1 MSSTPSAYDLR
12 WKQFRLT
19 ELLKGLH
26 EYAEKTYQGD
36 EVEYAGYKPA
46 KDRAILLRK
55 SLSTSKP
62 KSLESSAASSNTF
75 FKDIAG
81 NLGDF
86 LSGIK
91 LIGRFKDGSEVGEKT
106 KAVLGRN
113 IRVEGALKAWEAGFR
128 LLLPDLVG
136 MDEKRWPG
144 HVSYRAALSH
154 YVAVCMRAHSILPDV
169 SFDAITLAAAR
180 RILVPALA
188 HNFKFFAK
196 DHPELYQLFV
206 HGKEKEPHDKKNEP
220 PAGLF
225 MLRQD
230 DADGLPGASRPA
242 FRKWLRLFRACQH
255 FGEKWGEEKLAEL
268 GAEFQEL
275 LRDYERD
282 PRNSRLWRDLSIL
295 AAGDM
300 AVDEILVSWVI
311 KDVGGDETS
320 MSSSPLVN
328 CARSRFGLLRYAY
341 MMTKES
347 AMFQEDFEQGLSVAS
362 KLLEKI
368 EKSKERELD
377 ADAVAH
383 AFGWAYLLSR
393 NNLLGR
399 KIPGVDAGLRHPDKA
414 GIMLYDLLNELRFKA
429 RDEAHR
435 TLALR
440 YLLGFMTNP
449 RFVKPFAKIRDN
461 PKDRKSA
468 YTSLTIEGLITDA
481 AKLPMM
487 PKSIIHLAKAR
498 IALHHAFLDKNK
510 EATNLQS
517 CLGHYAE
524 IIKELDS
531 PSRSGIMDSEV
542 IAWAIPEMY
551 CTIQSFAAHDPE
563 SQLDWGLARDALHVF
578 GEIQFGVFCNPNEDS
593 ERIKR
598 GLGEALGREIA

>member
-1 MSSTPSAYDLR
+1 MPSAPSAYDPR
-12 WKQFRLT
+12 WQEFRLT

-26 EYAEKTYQGD
+26 EYAEKAYQGD
-36 EVEYAGYKPA
+36 EVEYAGCKPA
-46 KDRAILLRK
+46 KDRASLLRK

-62 KSLESSAASSNTF
+62 KSRESSAASSNTF
-75 FKDIAG
+75 FKDVAG

-86 LSGIK
+86 LSGLK
-91 LIGRFKDGSEVGEKT
+91 LIGRFKDGSEVSEKM

-196 DHPELYQLFV
+196 DHQDLYQLFV
-206 HGKEKEPHDKKNEP
+206 HGEKKGPHAKKKEPLTD
-220 PAGLF
+220 LF
-225 MLRQD
+225 MLKQD
-230 DADGLPGASRPA
+230 DAADLPGHSRPA

-255 FGEKWGEEKLAEL
+255 FGGKWGEHKLAEL
-268 GAEFQEL
+268 SAEFQEL
-275 LRDYERD
+275 LRDYERE

-311 KDVGGDETS
+311 KDVGGDEAS

-347 AMFQEDFEQGLSVAS
+347 AIFQADFEQGLTIAS
-362 KLLEKI
+362 KLLAQIGE
-368 EKSKERELD
+368 SKDGELAGELID
-377 ADAVAH
+377 QG
-383 AFGWAYLLSR
+383 FGWAYLLSR
-393 NNLLGR
+393 HNLLGR
-399 KIPGVDAGLRHPDKA
+399 KAQSGDARMGDRDRAGLV
-414 GIMLYDLLNELRFKA
+414 LYELLNALRFKA
-429 RDEAHR
+429 KSEEHR

-440 YLLGFMTNP
+440 YLIGYMTNP
-449 RFVKPFAKIRDN
+449 RFIKPYSKIRLD
-461 PKDRKSA
+461 PKKPRSA
-468 YTSLTIEGLITDA
+468 FSSTTAEGLITDA
-481 AKLPMM
+481 GKLSMM
-487 PKSIIHLAKAR
+487 PQTIVQMAKAR
-498 IALHHAFLDKNK
+498 IALHYACFDKLNS
-510 EATNLQS
+510 AMHLQS
-517 CLGHYAE
+517 CLGHYAA
-524 IIKELDS
+524 IIKAMDS
-531 PSRSGIMDSEV
+531 PTCGGLMDGEV
-542 IAWAIPEMY
+542 IAWAFPEMHY
-551 CTIQSFAAHDPE
+551 AIE
-563 SQLDWGLARDALHVF
+563 KLALHDAESAADWEEVK
-578 GEIQFGVFCNPNEDS
+578 ESLQVLCEVQFGVFFNPKE
-593 ERIKR
+593 EGGRIQD
-598 GLGEALGREIA
+598 GLEATVGL